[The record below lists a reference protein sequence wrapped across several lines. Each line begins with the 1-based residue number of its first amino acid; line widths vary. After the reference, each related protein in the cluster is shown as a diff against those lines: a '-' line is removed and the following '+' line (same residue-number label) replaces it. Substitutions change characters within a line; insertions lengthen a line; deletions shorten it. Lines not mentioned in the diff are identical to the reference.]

1 MGRTR
6 LNVTQIN
13 AGTAHN
19 VIPDS
24 CSFVIDIRT
33 TDSYS
38 NEEVMEILCKA
49 APQCEMKARN
59 LLNHASATPQGHAL
73 LKTAA
78 KLGVETYV
86 SPTTSDWM
94 RLSIPA
100 MKMGPGDSNRSHKA
114 DEYVY
119 RNEIAEG
126 IKKYV
131 EFIANIQL

>member
-1 MGRTR
+1 MGGIG
-6 LNVTQIN
+6 LNITQIN

-19 VIPDS
+19 VIPSS

-33 TDSYS
+33 TDCYT

-49 APQCEMKARN
+49 APRCELKARN
-59 LLNHASATPQGHAL
+59 MLNHASATPQGHPL

-78 KLGVETYV
+78 ALGIETYV

-100 MKMGPGDSNRSHKA
+100 IKMGPGDSNRSHKA

-119 RNEIAEG
+119 RKELAEG
-126 IKKYV
+126 LEKYI
-131 EFIANIQL
+131 EFISNIQL